1 MNVRSEDLRARRR
14 LLSLRPA
21 AAVAAAAAVLGLAGG
36 AVAMGAAS
44 SGSTSAPVLAIGERS
59 CGNGW
64 SHPVA
69 GHQVVQLTDTARDPA
84 QVYLIDPRGG
94 AVFAEVQDL
103 TPGTTRALDTTLA
116 AGDYAFRC
124 VFTDGA
130 VLTSTTYTVT
140 GTSAQ
145 TPVPG
150 VQPMPDLA
158 LGAPVAAYRAYV
170 QRSLPVLL
178 ADTERLNTDV
188 QTGRLT
194 AAKADWLT
202 AHLDYER
209 LGAAYNTFGDFDDAI
224 NGMANGLPLGT
235 ADPSWTGF
243 FRIEYGLWHG
253 QPDSELRPL
262 TAGLLTEVQGLI
274 GDFPS
279 EDTDPGDLPLRSHE
293 ILENA
298 LQFQLTG
305 IADYGSGTTL
315 ATLYANTQGT
325 QAVLSTIS
333 SLISSRDPQL
343 LAAIDQWMATVQ
355 ADLTADR
362 APDGSWLPPAQ
373 LPTVQRQKLD
383 GDLGELLE
391 QLSSVPDLLTGRTS
405 A

>member
-1 MNVRSEDLRARRR
+1 VNPRSENVRPRRR
-14 LLSLRPA
+14 LLSSRPA
-21 AAVAAAAAVLGLAGG
+21 VAVAAAAAVLGLTGG
-36 AVAMGAAS
+36 AVAMAS
-44 SGSTSAPVLAIGERS
+44 SGSASAPVLAIGERS

-64 SHPVA
+64 SHPAA
-69 GHQVVQLTDTARDPA
+69 GREVLQLTDTARDPA

-103 TPGTTRALDTTLA
+103 VPGTPRTLDTTLA
-116 AGDYAFRC
+116 AGQYAFRC

-130 VLTSTTYTVT
+130 VLASSTYTVT
-140 GTSAQ
+140 GTTTA

-178 ADTERLNTDV
+178 ADTRQLNTDV
-188 QTGRLT
+188 QTGRLA

-253 QPDSELRPL
+253 QPDAELRPL
-262 TAGLLTEVQGLI
+262 TAGLVTEVQGLI
-274 GDFPS
+274 ADFPS

-325 QAVLSTIS
+325 QAVLATLT

-343 LAAIDQWMATVQ
+343 LAAVDQGLATVQ
-355 ADLTADR
+355 GDLTADR
-362 APDGSWLPPAQ
+362 TADGGWLPPAQ
-373 LPTVQRQKLD
+373 LPTAQRQKLD

-391 QLSSVPDLLTGRTS
+391 QLSSVPNLLTGRTS